1 MSLLLQDK
9 MCHCSICYSFADES
23 VWQHAAKQNI
33 PKKKKLRSPTDLPL
47 TELGP
52 GLINHGALL
61 LTVPRGTLRL
71 PPQFHISWYHHTLVR
86 QLFIW
91 CKNGVTEAADSS
103 QYKMIAYI
111 STSLVISHRNS

>member
-33 PKKKKLRSPTDLPL
+33 PKKKKLCSPTDLAS

-52 GLINHGALL
+52 GLINHFAVL
-61 LTVPRGTLRL
+61 LTVPGGTLGL
-71 PPQFHISWYHHTLVR
+71 HPQFSISWYHHTLVR
-86 QLFIW
+86 QLLIW
-91 CKNGVTEAADSS
+91 CRNGETETAGGA
-103 QYKMIAYI
+103 QC
-111 STSLVISHRNS
+111 